1 MAIFWYN
8 RDASVRKLYGINEM
22 NKLVLKSLLSNSLFQ
37 KKHKVY
43 FGILLFKHVKE
54 SSISYYRSYCV
65 LTGHAKSV
73 SRKFKMCRHQC
84 KSYAAN
90 GLLVGLRKAQF

>member
-1 MAIFWYN
+1 
-8 RDASVRKLYGINEM
+8 M
-22 NKLVLKSLLSNSLFQ
+22 NKLVLKSLLSNPAF
-37 KKHKVY
+37 KRKHKVY
-43 FGILLFKHVKE
+43 LGLLFNRFLGK

-84 KSYAAN
+84 KFHASN

>member
-1 MAIFWYN
+1 MAIFWYK
-8 RDASVRKLYGINEM
+8 RDAKVRSLFGLNEM
-22 NKLVLKSLLSNSLFQ
+22 NKLVLKSLLSNAVFQ

-43 FGILLFKHVKE
+43 FGILFFKYVKN

-90 GLLVGLRKAQF
+90 GLLIGLRKAQF

>member
-1 MAIFWYN
+1 MGVFWYK
-8 RDASVRKLYGINEM
+8 RDAKVRPLFIANEM

-43 FGILLFKHVKE
+43 FGTIFSKFIKD

-65 LTGHAKSV
+65 FTGHAKSV
-73 SRKFKMCRHQC
+73 SRKFKLCRHQC
-84 KSYAAN
+84 KLYAAN
-90 GLLVGLRKAQF
+90 GLLIGLRKAQF